1 MRTITGCIRETI
13 YVFYELKIK
22 TNLDVSF
29 QTWDFK
35 GLFQVFILILLHF
48 QDGGEKIG

>member
-1 MRTITGCIRETI
+1 MRTFTGCIRETI
-13 YVFYELKIK
+13 YVFYELK
-22 TNLDVSF
+22 TNLNVSF

-35 GLFQVFILILLHF
+35 GLFQVFILIFLHF